1 MTDASDPASNRQGS
15 VSALQRLWSWISG
28 IPAVSDIRNI
38 ADVTT
43 NSARILGAQIAR
55 ADQMDVLFEELKQ
68 HVWESFRLIA
78 EANQRL
84 AEMNQRLAEIS
95 RSSDVDRAQVQ
106 GLRRE
111 IMFQQRRLSRLGENI
126 SISESAHP
134 QIGKDLSDE
143 RIDSLYVA
151 FEDVFR
157 GSRDDIKCRLA
168 PYLEQIEGA
177 GAGGDGKPI
186 LDIGCGRG
194 EWLELLRERGLEAY
208 GVDLNS
214 MMVERSQAV
223 GLKAQKADALTHL
236 RELPDKSLG
245 AITAFHFIEHIPF
258 DIFVNFL
265 DEALRVL
272 TPGGVVILETPNPE
286 TIRVGATTFYYDP
299 THRNPLPP
307 VPTKFIVEH
316 RGFVDVEILRLRPA
330 IEEQLQALDENAEVL
345 NRVLFGP
352 QDYAIIARRDRGLSS
367 ILPDA
372 SEIPVDLPALHPPTD
387 QCTSLEASKQP

>member
-1 MTDASDPASNRQGS
+1 MTNASDPASKRQGS
-15 VSALQRLWSWISG
+15 ASTLQRLWSWVSG
-28 IPAVSDIRNI
+28 VPAISDIRNV
-38 ADVTT
+38 ADSAT

-55 ADQMDVLFEELKQ
+55 ANQMDVLFEELKQ
-68 HVWESFRLIA
+68 HVWESFRQIA

-84 AEMNQRLAEIS
+84 AETNQRLAESLAEIS
-95 RSSDVDRAQVQ
+95 RNSDATRAQVQ

-111 IMFQQRRLSRLGENI
+111 IMFQQHRLSRLGESI
-126 SISESAHP
+126 SISESAP
-134 QIGKDLSDE
+134 SQIGKDLYDE

-157 GSRDDIKCRLA
+157 GSRDDIKSRLA
-168 PYLEQIEGA
+168 PYLEQIKQA
-177 GAGGDGKPI
+177 GLGGPDKPI

-194 EWLELLRERGLEAY
+194 EWLELLREHGLEAY

-214 MMVERSQAV
+214 MMIERSLAV
-223 GLKAQKADALTHL
+223 GLKAQKADAVAHL
-236 RELPDKSLG
+236 RELPDQSLG
-245 AITAFHFIEHIPF
+245 GLTAFHFIEHIPF
-258 DIFVNFL
+258 EVFVNFL

-316 RGFVDVEILRLRPA
+316 RGFVDVEIIRLHPV

-352 QDYAIIARRDRGLSS
+352 QDYAIIARRDVGLNST
-367 ILPDA
+367 LPGP
-372 SEIPVDLPALHPPTD
+372 SEIPVDLPATPTD
-387 QCTSLEASKQP
+387 QSTS